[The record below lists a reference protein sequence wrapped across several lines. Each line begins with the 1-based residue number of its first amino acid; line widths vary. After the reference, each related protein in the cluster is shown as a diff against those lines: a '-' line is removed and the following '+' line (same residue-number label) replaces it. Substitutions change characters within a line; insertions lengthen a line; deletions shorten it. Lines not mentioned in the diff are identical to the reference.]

1 MIESN
6 EPQPGAEKPGVEK
19 RDCGG
24 GQCVCAGAGPAVSG
38 VVSQLLRDIGPS
50 EPVRRHFA
58 QARLEILKGLRAIL
72 DERIAEVQRLPARGV
87 KVTID

>member
-1 MIESN
+1 MTEST
-6 EPQPGAEKPGVEK
+6 EPQSNTEKSS
-19 RDCGG
+19 CSSGG
-24 GQCVCAGAGPAVSG
+24 PCVCAGAGPAVSS
-38 VVSQLLRDIGPS
+38 VVSHLLKEFGPS

-72 DERIAEVQRLPARGV
+72 DERISAVQKEPARGV